1 MFCCNH
7 INNLRSFSR
16 ADLLKLVQEATLE
29 AIQRVQQA
37 QFFKKV
43 PSNPKGK
50 PVFMPCDPEAEGA
63 EKIQL
68 TELEPDQIQKQTIM
82 LVNLFAITQ
91 N

>member
-1 MFCCNH
+1 
-7 INNLRSFSR
+7 
-16 ADLLKLVQEATLE
+16 
-29 AIQRVQQA
+29 
-37 QFFKKV
+37 
-43 PSNPKGK
+43 
-50 PVFMPCDPEAEGA
+50 MPCDPEAEGA